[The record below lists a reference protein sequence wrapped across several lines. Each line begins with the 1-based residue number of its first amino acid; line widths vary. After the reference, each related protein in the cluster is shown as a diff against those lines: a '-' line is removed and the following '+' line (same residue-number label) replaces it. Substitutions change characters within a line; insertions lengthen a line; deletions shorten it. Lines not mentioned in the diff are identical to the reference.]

1 MLAALQAEENLG
13 MAMIFTLVTT
23 VQEKLEE
30 IVDLIK
36 NRCEEEK
43 RRKDAEAEE
52 AEKVDTRKMLRNV
65 LSILTG
71 FTALVPAQRGLSIL
85 S

>member
-1 MLAALQAEENLG
+1 

-23 VQEKLEE
+23 VQEKLDE

-36 NRCEEEK
+36 HRCEEEK

-52 AEKVDTRKMLRNV
+52 AEKVEMREKLRNV
-65 LSILTG
+65 LSILTA
-71 FTALVPAQRGLSIL
+71 FIQP
-85 S
+85 

>member
-1 MLAALQAEENLG
+1 

-23 VQEKLEE
+23 VQEKLDE

-52 AEKVDTRKMLRNV
+52 AEKVEMRTILSNV
-65 LSILTG
+65 VSILNCS
-71 FTALVPAQRGLSIL
+71 VSDLSG
-85 S
+85 